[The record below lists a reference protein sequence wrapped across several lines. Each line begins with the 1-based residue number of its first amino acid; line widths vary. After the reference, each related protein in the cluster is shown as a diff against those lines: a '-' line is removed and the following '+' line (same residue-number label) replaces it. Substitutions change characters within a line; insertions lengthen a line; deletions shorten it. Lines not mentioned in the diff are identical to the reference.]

1 MINRKL
7 WSLQSA
13 DTREIRKW
21 LQDANRTKYSLEP
34 CYFQRTLIYGYPKS

>member
-13 DTREIRKW
+13 NTRGVQRW
-21 LQDANRTKYSLEP
+21 LKDANRTKYSLEP
-34 CYFQRTLIYGYPKS
+34 WYFQETLIYGYPKS